1 MVGGLAI
8 RMCTSDAPA
17 SRTIRTIF
25 SEVVPRTIESSTRTT
40 RLPFS
45 TALLALCFSFTPMWR
60 TASAGS
66 MKVRPT

>member
-1 MVGGLAI
+1 MHL
-8 RMCTSDAPA
+8 RAPA
-17 SRTIRTIF
+17 SRTICTIF
-25 SEVVPRTIESSTRTT
+25 SEVVPRTIESSISTT

-60 TASAGS
+60 MASVGS